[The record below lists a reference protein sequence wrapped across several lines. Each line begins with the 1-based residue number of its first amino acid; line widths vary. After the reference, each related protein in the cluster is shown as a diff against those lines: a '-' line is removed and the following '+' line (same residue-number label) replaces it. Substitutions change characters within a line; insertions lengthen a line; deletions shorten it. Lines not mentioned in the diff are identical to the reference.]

1 MRRTPTNSSTW
12 ILSLLLV
19 VVSCASLYALGR
31 CGTCNVAPTVLNV
44 NTPPF
49 ADVRATSLIESAK
62 KNEHKENV
70 EADLST
76 GSRLVGLPTRHSVP
90 INIRTSGSYNAE
102 YTQVGFLTGT
112 NKENIIPLYGRMIM
126 ANRNKWQYYTMSDK
140 YHSIRL
146 PISVGGKN
154 ASSEYGCDE
163 VGNGDTVYVE
173 GYNAPFRVTLY
184 EKQHFNYIPYL

>member
-1 MRRTPTNSSTW
+1 
-12 ILSLLLV
+12 
-19 VVSCASLYALGR
+19 
-31 CGTCNVAPTVLNV
+31 
-44 NTPPF
+44 
-49 ADVRATSLIESAK
+49 
-62 KNEHKENV
+62 
-70 EADLST
+70 
-76 GSRLVGLPTRHSVP
+76 
-90 INIRTSGSYNAE
+90 
-102 YTQVGFLTGT
+102 
-112 NKENIIPLYGRMIM
+112 M

-184 EKQHFNYIPYL
+184 EKQHFNYIPYLWLKKYKDNTITTYVVGNMALHTLPNHIIARILFFLQFYTSIGVTSVIGVNRDLFSRRLYIINLVYRELIDYLNGLENGNILAKLIQEDWRKNSVRYMQSLLSSKK

>member
-1 MRRTPTNSSTW
+1 MRRTHTSTW

-31 CGTCNVAPTVLNV
+31 CGTCNVAPNVLN
-44 NTPPF
+44 
-49 ADVRATSLIESAK
+49 ATSPIESAQ